1 MKKTVLTTA
10 AAAASL
16 VLVLSACSAEEADQT
31 APSPTA
37 DVTPAATSL
46 DEVTVEGDVGEQ
58 PDVSFDAP
66 LVIADT
72 ETSVVSEGDGE
83 AVEEGQ
89 QVTAHMTLVSGTSGE
104 VVESSYEAGNPS
116 GFPTDTEQIN
126 SGLLEA
132 VVDQPV
138 GSRVLLSLNGAAS
151 AGQQAETLI
160 YVIDIEGV
168 EDIPEPL
175 ERAEGEEQ
183 ELPEEFPELTRA
195 EDGAPSISQPEGD
208 APAELTTAV
217 AIEGEGPEIEE
228 GQNVSVHYTGWL
240 WDDAS
245 EPFDSSW
252 ERGEPFVVQGVGS
265 APVIDGWN
273 ESLVGQKVG
282 SQIVVAIPPEKG
294 YGEAGS
300 PPNIPGDATLVFVVD
315 ILSSV
320 G

>member
-1 MKKTVLTTA
+1 MKKTVLSAATA
-10 AAAASL
+10 A
-16 VLVLSACSAEEADQT
+16 VLMLSACSADEADQT

-46 DEVTVEGDVGEQ
+46 DEVTVEGEPGEQ
-58 PDVSFDAP
+58 PTVSFDAP
-66 LVIADT
+66 LVIDDT
-72 ETSVVSEGDGE
+72 ATSVVSEGDGDT
-83 AVEEGQ
+83 VEEGQ
-89 QVTAHMTLVSGTSGE
+89 QVTANMTLVSGTTGD
-104 VVESSYEAGNPS
+104 VVESSYESGSPS

-126 SGLLEA
+126 EGLFDA
-132 VVDQPV
+132 VVGQSV
-138 GSRVLLSLNGAAS
+138 GSRVLLALNGAAS
-151 AGQQAETLI
+151 AGQQAETLV

-175 ERAEGEEQ
+175 ERAEGEEKS
-183 ELPEEFPELTRA
+183 LPDHFPEVTR
-195 EDGAPSISQPEGD
+195 DDSGAPSIEQPEGD
-208 APAELTTAV
+208 APGELEVAT
-217 AIEGEGPEIEE
+217 AIEGDGPEVEE

-252 ERGEPFVVQGVGS
+252 ERGDEFVVQGVGS

-273 ESLVGQKVG
+273 EALVGQKVG
-282 SQIVVAIPPEKG
+282 SQIVVVIPPDKG

-300 PPNIPGDATLVFVVD
+300 PPNIPGGATLVFVIDV
-315 ILSSV
+315 LSAV

>member
-1 MKKTVLTTA
+1 MKKTVLSAATA
-10 AAAASL
+10 A
-16 VLVLSACSAEEADQT
+16 VLMLSACSADEADQT

-46 DEVTVEGDVGEQ
+46 DEVTVEGEPGEQ
-58 PDVSFDAP
+58 PTVSFDAP
-66 LVIADT
+66 LVIDDT
-72 ETSVVSEGDGE
+72 ATSVVSEGDGDT
-83 AVEEGQ
+83 VEEGQ
-89 QVTAHMTLVSGTSGE
+89 QVTANMTLVSGTTGD
-104 VVESSYEAGNPS
+104 VVESSYESGSPS

-126 SGLLEA
+126 EGLFDA
-132 VVDQPV
+132 VVGQSV
-138 GSRVLLSLNGAAS
+138 GSRVLLALNGAAS
-151 AGQQAETLI
+151 AGQQAETLV

-175 ERAEGEEQ
+175 ERAEGEEKS
-183 ELPEEFPELTRA
+183 LPDHFPEVTR
-195 EDGAPSISQPEGD
+195 DDSGAPSIEQPEGD
-208 APAELTTAV
+208 APGELEVAT
-217 AIEGEGPEIEE
+217 AIEGDGPEVEE

-252 ERGEPFVVQGVGS
+252 ERGDEFVVQGVGS

-273 ESLVGQKVG
+273 EALVGQKVG
-282 SQIVVAIPPEKG
+282 SQIVVVIPPDKG

-315 ILSSV
+315 ILSAV

>member
-1 MKKTVLTTA
+1 MKKTVLITA
-10 AAAASL
+10 AAAAAA
-16 VLVLSACSAEEADQT
+16 LVLSACSAEEADQT

-37 DVTPAATSL
+37 DVSPASTSL
-46 DEVTVEGDVGEQ
+46 DAVTVAGDVGEQ

-66 LVIADT
+66 LVIEDT
-72 ETSVVSEGDGE
+72 QSSVVSEGDGE
-83 AVEEGQ
+83 SVEEGQ

-104 VVESSYEAGNPS
+104 VVESSYESGSPS
-116 GFPTDTEQIN
+116 GFPTDAEQIN

-151 AGQQAETLI
+151 AGQQSETLV

-183 ELPEEFPELTRA
+183 ELPDDFPELTRGD
-195 EDGAPSISQPEGD
+195 DGAPSISQPEAD
-208 APAELTTAV
+208 APTELESAT
-217 AIEGEGPEIEE
+217 AIEGEGPEVQE

-273 ESLVGQKVG
+273 EALVGERVG

-300 PPNIPGDATLVFVVD
+300 PPNIPGDATLVFVID
-315 ILSSV
+315 ILSAV

>member
-1 MKKTVLTTA
+1 VKKTVLITA
-10 AAAASL
+10 AAAAAA
-16 VLVLSACSAEEADQT
+16 LVLSACSAEEADQT

-37 DVTPAATSL
+37 DVSPASTSL
-46 DEVTVEGDVGEQ
+46 DAVTVAGDVGEQ

-66 LVIADT
+66 LVIEDT
-72 ETSVVSEGDGE
+72 QSSVVSEGDGE
-83 AVEEGQ
+83 SVEEGQ

-104 VVESSYEAGNPS
+104 VVESSYESGSPS
-116 GFPTDTEQIN
+116 GFPTDAEQIN

-151 AGQQAETLI
+151 AGQQSETLV

-183 ELPEEFPELTRA
+183 ELPDDFPELTRGD
-195 EDGAPSISQPEGD
+195 DGAPSISQPEAD
-208 APAELTTAV
+208 APTELESAT
-217 AIEGEGPEIEE
+217 AIEGEGPEVQE

-273 ESLVGQKVG
+273 EALVGERVG

-300 PPNIPGDATLVFVVD
+300 PPNIPGDATLVFVID
-315 ILSSV
+315 ILSAV

>member
-1 MKKTVLTTA
+1 MKKTVLSAATA
-10 AAAASL
+10 A
-16 VLVLSACSAEEADQT
+16 VLMLSACSADEADQT

-46 DEVTVEGDVGEQ
+46 DEVTVEGEPGEK
-58 PDVSFDAP
+58 PAVTFDAP
-66 LVIADT
+66 LVIEDT
-72 ETSVVSEGDGE
+72 ATTVVTAGDGDT
-83 AVEEGQ
+83 VEEGQ
-89 QVTAHMTLVSGTSGE
+89 QVTANMTLVSGTSGE
-104 VVESSYEAGNPS
+104 VVESSYDSGSPS

-126 SGLLEA
+126 EGLFDA
-132 VVDQPV
+132 VVGQTV

-151 AGQQAETLI
+151 AGQQSETLI

-183 ELPEEFPELTRA
+183 SLPDLFPELTR
-195 EDGAPSISQPEGD
+195 DDSGAPSIAQPEGD
-208 APAELTTAV
+208 APAELEVGT
-217 AIEGEGPEIEE
+217 AIEGEGPEVAE

-252 ERGEPFVVQGVGS
+252 ERGEEFVVQGVGA

-273 ESLVGQKVG
+273 EALVGQKVG
-282 SQIVVAIPPEKG
+282 SQIVVVIPPEKG
-294 YGEAGS
+294 YGDAGS
-300 PPNIPGDATLVFVVD
+300 PPNIPGGATLVFVID
-315 ILSSV
+315 ILSAV

>member
-1 MKKTVLTTA
+1 MKKTVLSAATA
-10 AAAASL
+10 A
-16 VLVLSACSAEEADQT
+16 VLMLSACSADEADQT

-46 DEVTVEGDVGEQ
+46 DEVTVEGEPGEE
-58 PDVSFDAP
+58 PAITFDAP
-66 LVIADT
+66 LVIDDT
-72 ETSVVSEGDGE
+72 ATSVVSEGDGDT
-83 AVEEGQ
+83 VEEGQ
-89 QVTAHMTLVSGTSGE
+89 QVSANMTLVSGTTGD
-104 VVESSYEAGNPS
+104 VVESSYESGSPS

-126 SGLLEA
+126 EGLFDA
-132 VVDQPV
+132 VVGQTV
-138 GSRVLLSLNGAAS
+138 GSRVLLALNGAAS
-151 AGQQAETLI
+151 AGQQAETLV

-175 ERAEGEEQ
+175 ERADGEEKS
-183 ELPEEFPELTRA
+183 LPDHFPEVTLDDA
-195 EDGAPSISQPEGD
+195 GAPSIAQPEGD
-208 APAELTTAV
+208 APAELEVAT
-217 AIEGEGPEIEE
+217 AIEGDGPEVEE

-252 ERGEPFVVQGVGS
+252 ERGDEFVVQGVGA

-273 ESLVGQKVG
+273 EALVGQKVG
-282 SQIVVAIPPEKG
+282 SQIVVVIPPDKG

-300 PPNIPGDATLVFVVD
+300 PPNIPGGATLVFVID
-315 ILSSV
+315 ILSAV

>member
-1 MKKTVLTTA
+1 MKKTVLAATA
-10 AAAASL
+10 AA
-16 VLVLSACSAEEADQT
+16 VLLLSACSADEADQT
-31 APSPTA
+31 AASPTA
-37 DVTPAATSL
+37 DVQPASTAL
-46 DEVTVEGDVGEQ
+46 DEVTVEGAPGEK
-58 PDVSFDAP
+58 PTVTFEAP
-66 LVIADT
+66 LVIEET
-72 ETSVVSEGDGE
+72 ESTVVSSGDGE
-83 AVEEGQ
+83 TVEEGQ

-104 VVESSYEAGNPS
+104 IVESSYDADSPS

-126 SGLLEA
+126 EGLFDA
-132 VVDQPV
+132 VVGQSV

-151 AGQQAETLI
+151 AGQEAETLV

-168 EDIPEPL
+168 EEIPEAL

-183 ELPEEFPELTRA
+183 ELPDGFPAVTR
-195 EDGAPSISQPEGD
+195 DDSGAPSIEQPEGD
-208 APAELTTAV
+208 APTELETGV
-217 AIEGEGPEIEE
+217 AIEGDGPEVEE

-273 ESLVGQKVG
+273 EALVGQKVG
-282 SQIVVAIPPEKG
+282 SQIVVVIPADKG
-294 YGEAGS
+294 YGDAGS
-300 PPNIPGDATLVFVVD
+300 PPSIPGGATLVFVID
-315 ILSSV
+315 ILSAA